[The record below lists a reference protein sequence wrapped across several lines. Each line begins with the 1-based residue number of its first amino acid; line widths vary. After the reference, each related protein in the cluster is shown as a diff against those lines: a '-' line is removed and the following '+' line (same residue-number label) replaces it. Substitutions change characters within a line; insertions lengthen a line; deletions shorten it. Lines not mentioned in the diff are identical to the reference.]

1 MYKSGDKIYL
11 NKWPVYKN
19 SVITEPKTEI
29 TGEFY
34 VTNGMKVNN
43 RIKISEEPST
53 TEFLGWVEIPTED
66 TLSEVVEEE
75 SAPTIEEMIA
85 EPAFTAYKVRTS
97 DTNRLNVRKTPS
109 LEAAVVAVIPSK
121 SELTVYDEVEDW
133 GRIEEFPGWICLKFV
148 TKM

>member
-11 NKWPVYKN
+11 TKWPVYKN
-19 SVITEPKTEI
+19 SVIAEPKTEI

-85 EPAFTAYKVRTS
+85 EPAFAAYKVRTS

-109 LEAAVVAVIPSK
+109 LDAAVVTVVPPK
-121 SELTVYDEVEDW
+121 SELTVCDEAEGW